1 MNTGKFKLST
11 HILVQH
17 PSAHFTLL
25 MFFFL
30 TIGQM
35 IKACIH
41 VCLYS
46 ICLCISTHVY
56 CFVNFCLHK
65 ENVEVRRLSAVQF
78 LLYTIHNKVL
88 LNHIFKNHV
97 HLFELTEGS
106 CSNAFSYMYIG
117 KVYGGKWNF
126 VNAIRGIRDS
136 LIMCHILQIRI
147 LGIIIFFW
155 PRIHVL
161 CFVLLN
167 Y

>member
-1 MNTGKFKLST
+1 M
-11 HILVQH
+11 
-17 PSAHFTLL
+17 
-25 MFFFL
+25 
-30 TIGQM
+30 
-35 IKACIH
+35 
-41 VCLYS
+41 
-46 ICLCISTHVY
+46 Y

-126 VNAIRGIRDS
+126 VNEIRGIRNS
-136 LIMCHILQIRI
+136 LIMCYIL
-147 LGIIIFFW
+147 
-155 PRIHVL
+155 
-161 CFVLLN
+161 
-167 Y
+167 

>member
-1 MNTGKFKLST
+1 
-11 HILVQH
+11 
-17 PSAHFTLL
+17 

-88 LNHIFKNHV
+88 LNHIFKSHV

-106 CSNAFSYMYIG
+106 CSNAFSTCILEKYMVANG
-117 KVYGGKWNF
+117 T
-126 VNAIRGIRDS
+126 
-136 LIMCHILQIRI
+136 L
-147 LGIIIFFW
+147 
-155 PRIHVL
+155 
-161 CFVLLN
+161 
-167 Y
+167 